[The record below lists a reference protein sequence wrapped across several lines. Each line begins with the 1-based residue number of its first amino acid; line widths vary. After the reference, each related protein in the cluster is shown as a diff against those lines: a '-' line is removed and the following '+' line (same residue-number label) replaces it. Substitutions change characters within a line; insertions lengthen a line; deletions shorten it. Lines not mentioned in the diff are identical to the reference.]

1 MDERFEEACENLS
14 YVEYLADYLT
24 FAEENEKI
32 DAVKAMKEAGVINDL
47 KNRLDEKK
55 EDIYAEEQKAA

>member
-1 MDERFEEACENLS
+1 M
-14 YVEYLADYLT
+14 
-24 FAEENEKI
+24 
-32 DAVKAMKEAGVINDL
+32 KAMKEAGVINDL